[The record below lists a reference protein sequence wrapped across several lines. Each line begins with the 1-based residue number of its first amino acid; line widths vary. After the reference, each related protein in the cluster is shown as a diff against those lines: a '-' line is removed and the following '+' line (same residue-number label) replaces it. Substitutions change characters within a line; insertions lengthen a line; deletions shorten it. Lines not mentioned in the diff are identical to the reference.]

1 MRILLTGSSGQL
13 GAEIA
18 RQLSAEH
25 HIIGLD
31 LLPGEWTNQQGSVTD
46 RDLIFALAK
55 EADAIIHTASLHARH
70 LLAGA
75 SKQAFVETNISGT
88 LHLLEAAVQYGLR
101 RFVYTSTTSVYG
113 FALVPTDKA
122 VWVTEELTPR
132 PRDIYDITKLAA
144 EELCRHFATAQ
155 ALPCICLRTS
165 RFFPEPPEQVASYR
179 LYRGADVRDVAA
191 AHALAVT
198 NQEMRFGLFNIS
210 AHSPL
215 QEADTPALW
224 QDAPP
229 VLKERVPGIE
239 ALYAAR
245 GWALPKRIDRVYVTA
260 RAEQDLGY
268 QPHLNFHVYMQE
280 VEHPS
285 STPGKEMG

>member
-25 HIIGLD
+25 QVIGLD
-31 LLPGEWTNQQGSVTD
+31 LLPGPWTTQSGTVTN

-55 EADAIIHTASLHARH
+55 QADAVIHTASLHAKH

-75 SKQAFVETNISGT
+75 TKQQFIDTNITGI
-88 LHLLEAAVQYGLR
+88 LHLLEAAVQAGIR
-101 RFVYTSTTSVYG
+101 RVVYTSTTSVYG
-113 FALVPTDKA
+113 FALVPSDQA

-144 EELCRHFATAQ
+144 EALCRHFAQAQ
-155 ALPCICLRTS
+155 GLPSICLRTG
-165 RFFPEPPEQVASYR
+165 RFFPEPPELAATYR
-179 LYRGADVRDVAA
+179 LSRGADVRDVAA
-191 AHALAVT
+191 AHVLAVT
-198 NQEMRFGLFNIS
+198 NQDITFDLFNIS

-215 QEADTPALW
+215 QEVDTPALW
-224 QDAPP
+224 RDAPS
-229 VLKERVPGIE
+229 VLKQRVPGIE

-245 GWALPKRIDRVYVTA
+245 GWALPQQIDRVYVTA
-260 RAEQDLGY
+260 RAEERLGY
-268 QPHLNFHVYMQE
+268 QPRYNFSDYLHAL
-280 VEHPS
+280 PS
-285 STPGKEMG
+285 PDSQ